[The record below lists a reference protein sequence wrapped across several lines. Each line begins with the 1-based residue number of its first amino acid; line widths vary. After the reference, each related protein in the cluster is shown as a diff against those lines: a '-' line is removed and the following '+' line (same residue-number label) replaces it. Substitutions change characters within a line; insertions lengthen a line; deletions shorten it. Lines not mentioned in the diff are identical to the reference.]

1 MRRPSWIDRPPP
13 WRILDP
19 AVLVRL
25 AAALVLAG
33 GLWGAATAVGG
44 RIEDAARTETVR
56 QAELVADL
64 GFATAMSDGEL
75 TAGDTRDAVAQTAVA
90 RDALGITR
98 VVVWDRS
105 GAVFSDPGSADGAG
119 PPALVRRALS
129 QGTTTTGPAV
139 DGDTPLQGFAVVV
152 PLDQD
157 YVAELDFAEG
167 PIEDT
172 LTMARRVVY
181 GLILAEAITVYL
193 AIGPA
198 LTWAAEQL
206 PTRAD
211 RQRAASV
218 GRVRAALD
226 DGELE
231 LWYQP
236 KVAITTGEVLGV
248 EALLR
253 WRHPTRGVLPPSEV
267 IDVAELDDQLLDDV
281 TTHVVCE
288 AAAATAR
295 WSAARVSLPVAVNIS
310 PATFRRNGVPDL
322 VDTALRTAGAPPGML
337 SVEMTE
343 TALMDSA
350 DEVVDSVH
358 ELRRRGV
365 GVALDDFGTG
375 HSSLQRITELQLD
388 ELKIDRSF
396 VSSLAPDAR
405 ERRVVGLII
414 DLAKDLGAIVTAE
427 GVETTAQLDTLASLG
442 CDVIQGYLIA
452 KPMPERELLTW
463 LHEHTSPTEHAVGTP
478 RRRRID
484 AWPR

>member
-1 MRRPSWIDRPPP
+1 MPLSIDWVHRWKEP
-13 WRILDP
+13 DP
-19 AVLVRL
+19 ATLVRL

-33 GLWGAATAVGG
+33 GLCGAATAVGG

-56 QAELVADL
+56 RAELVADL

-75 TAGDTRDAVAQTAVA
+75 TAGDTRDAAAQTAVA
-90 RDALGITR
+90 REALGITR

-105 GAVFSDPGSADGAG
+105 GVVFADPGPTAGAA

-129 QGTTTTGPAV
+129 EGSTATGPVV
-139 DGDTPLQGFAVVV
+139 DGDATRQGFAVVV

-157 YVAELDFAEG
+157 YAAELDFAEG

-181 GLILAEAITVYL
+181 GLILAEAIAVYL

-198 LTWAAEQL
+198 LTWAAERM
-206 PTRAD
+206 PTHAD
-211 RQRAASV
+211 RQQAAAV
-218 GRVRAALD
+218 GSVRAALD
-226 DGELE
+226 EGALE

-236 KVAITTGEVLGV
+236 KVAIATGEVLGV

-310 PATFRRNGVPDL
+310 PATFRRNAVPAL

-350 DEVVDSVH
+350 DEVVDSVR
-358 ELRRRGV
+358 ELRQRGV
-365 GVALDDFGTG
+365 AVALDDFGTG
-375 HSSLQRITELQLD
+375 HSSLQRIAELQLD

-396 VSSLAPDAR
+396 VASLASDAR
-405 ERRVVGLII
+405 ERRVVSLII

-452 KPMPERELLTW
+452 KPMPERDLLRW
-463 LHEHTSPTEHAVGTP
+463 LHEHTHSTGPAVGTP
-478 RRRRID
+478 SRRRID